1 VRAKLVGLSLGLIV
15 LPGAVL
21 AFLASSNATS
31 ALERAV
37 GRQLATIAGGA
48 AQEVAGVIADQ
59 QRRLASWADQELM
72 REVLVGDVDKRIS
85 RFLVGEQIRTLTLLD
100 VIATDGSGLAIAGT
114 DPAVLGTVPESR
126 GHPADAGVSMTGPY
140 ASTRYARAVLEF
152 AVAIPDPEEAASR
165 IGTLRALYDW
175 RAVTAALAEVQ
186 ADVASQGIG
195 VELLVLDADGV
206 LIGGAW
212 TVRPGLEAG
221 ADLRAAGW
229 RAVEEDPIFFGV
241 EGPTDALVGHAAVG
255 LPVAAWSVIA
265 LQPRAA
271 ALAPVREMN
280 QRLFAMLGLVIIV
293 GLTIAVLLA
302 HRITQP
308 IRTLTKATAELARAG
323 AALVAVPV
331 RSHDEIGEL
340 TAAFNRMAGDLRR
353 AHDDLVATARLAT
366 VGEIAAGIAHEVRT
380 PLGILR
386 GSAQML
392 GRALSGEDAQQ
403 GELIEMI
410 VGEVDRLER
419 VVSGLTELA
428 KPHPPTMADTPL
440 EPLLEHAAEFVA
452 GQAEASGVG
461 VRFERTGSRSAA
473 RCDREQIYQV
483 LLNLLVNAL
492 QVQPTGGEIRLR
504 MLPGSNG
511 SVGFEVSDDGPGMT
525 PETQA
530 RIFSPFYTK
539 REGGTGL
546 GLALVERIVR
556 AHEGTVKVE
565 SIPGQGA
572 TFRIEL
578 PRGGTA

>member
-1 VRAKLVGLSLGLIV
+1 MGLSLALIV
-15 LPGAVL
+15 VPGAVL
-21 AFLASSNATS
+21 AFLASTNATT

-48 AQEVAGVIADQ
+48 AQEVASVIADEQ
-59 QRRLASWADQELM
+59 ARLASWADQELM

-85 RFLVGEQIRTLTLLD
+85 RFLVGQQIRTLTLLD
-100 VIATDGSGLAIAGT
+100 VIATDASGAAVAGT
-114 DPAVLGTVPESR
+114 DPAVLGTLPESQST
-126 GHPADAGVSMTGPY
+126 PSDTGVSMTGPY
-140 ASTRYARAVLEF
+140 PSTRYGRSVLEF

-175 RAVTAALAEVQ
+175 RAVTAALADVQ
-186 ADVASQGIG
+186 ADVATQGIG
-195 VELLVLDADGV
+195 VELLVLDVDGV

-212 TVRPGLEAG
+212 TARAGLEAG

-229 RAVEEDPIFFGV
+229 GAAEDDPIFFGV
-241 EGPTDALVGHAAVG
+241 DAPADALIGHAAVG
-255 LPVAAWSVIA
+255 LPVAAWSVVA

-280 QRLFAMLGLVIIV
+280 QRLAAMLGVVIVV

-308 IRTLTKATAELARAG
+308 IRTLTKATTELARVG
-323 AALVAVPV
+323 VALVAIPV

-340 TAAFNRMAGDLRR
+340 TTAFNRMASDLRR

-392 GRALSGEDAQQ
+392 GRSLVGVDAQQ
-403 GELIEMI
+403 RELVDMI
-410 VGEVDRLER
+410 VGEVDRIER

-428 KPHPPTMADTPL
+428 KPRPPAMADTPL

-461 VRFERTGSRSAA
+461 LRFERTGSESAA

-492 QVQPTGGEIRLR
+492 QVQPGGGEIRLR
-504 MLPGSNG
+504 VLPGSNG

-556 AHEGTVKVE
+556 AHEGTVKVD
-565 SIPGQGA
+565 SVPGHGA

-578 PRGGTA
+578 PKGRTA